1 MPVLFLLKNYN
12 LMILITNKIESVVQ
26 ATIVPNEASFT
37 NAEMF
42 KEEMITLI
50 ASGTKTVIVSF
61 ENVDYI
67 DSSFLGSLVVALK
80 YAMPRGVDIFLVALK
95 PDVRNLLTL
104 IRMDKVFKIY
114 KNFEQGMDTLK

>member
-1 MPVLFLLKNYN
+1 
-12 LMILITNKIESVVQ
+12 MILKTTESQGVVQ
-26 ATIVPNEASFT
+26 AIILPNEASLT
-37 NAEMF
+37 NADLF

-50 ASGTKTVIVSF
+50 ADGSKLILLSF
-61 ENVDYI
+61 ENVNYI

-80 YAMPRGVDIFLVALK
+80 YAMPRKADICLVALK

-114 KNFEQGMDTLK
+114 KDFQQALDIAK

>member
-1 MPVLFLLKNYN
+1 MRASFLLKNYN
-12 LMILITNKIESVVQ
+12 DMILKTTEIKNIVQ
-26 ATIVPNEASFT
+26 ATILPNEASFS
-37 NAEMF
+37 NAETF

-50 ASGTKTVIVSF
+50 ANGAKVVIVSF

-80 YAMPRGVDIFLVALK
+80 YAMPRNVDIYLVSLK
-95 PDVRNLLTL
+95 SDVKNLLTL

-114 KNFEQGMDTLK
+114 KDYGQAMETLI